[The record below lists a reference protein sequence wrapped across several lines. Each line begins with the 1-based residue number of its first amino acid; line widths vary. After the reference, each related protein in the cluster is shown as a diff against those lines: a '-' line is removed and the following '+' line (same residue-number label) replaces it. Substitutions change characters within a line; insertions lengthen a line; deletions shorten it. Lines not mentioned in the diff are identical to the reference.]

1 MGIAPGVA
9 LGVVLIIAS
18 VLAGLGFR
26 AMAGRARAWPMMPG
40 SKASA
45 PAPPTGTGERAAST
59 AIERIEEQA
68 NQTLSRTAGLE
79 GTRLDFG
86 TAADGSL
93 EIWVDDRRYDS
104 LGDIP
109 DARIRKAIEDA
120 VAAFNR

>member
-1 MGIAPGVA
+1 MSIAPGIA

-26 AMAGRARAWPMMPG
+26 AMAGRTRAWPRMPG
-40 SKASA
+40 SSQS
-45 PAPPTGTGERAAST
+45 PLSGPTGTGERLAST

-68 NQTLSRTAGLE
+68 NQTLGRTAGLE